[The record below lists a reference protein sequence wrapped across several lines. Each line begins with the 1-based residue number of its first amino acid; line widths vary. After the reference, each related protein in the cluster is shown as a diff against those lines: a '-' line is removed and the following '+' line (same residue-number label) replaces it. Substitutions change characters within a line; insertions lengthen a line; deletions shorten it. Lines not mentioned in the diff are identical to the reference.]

1 MELMNLS
8 CEGFLEELAS
18 KAAAPGGGGASA
30 LVGAAGVALGSMVGS
45 LTVGKKKYAAV
56 EADIIALN
64 VRAEALRK
72 RLEALVPADAEAF
85 LPVAAAYKLPK
96 ETPEQQAHKA
106 AVAPHRVHEAEGLVQ
121 DAHAQ
126 QHRVLVGVAADL
138 GPDAVFPQH
147 PAQKVGVGGRI
158 GEEHG
163 PPGQLVR
170 RNARALCQRVVFEH
184 GHHEGQLHHR
194 GEPQAV
200 LAGLVA
206 AEHHIIE
213 PGFQSG
219 QQPFG
224 LVHPDV
230 KAGFAVCGGFALSV
244 TCGDSLSPFCHLR

>member
-1 MELMNLS
+1 MSGLYIW
-8 CEGFLEELAS
+8 GV
-18 KAAAPGGGGASA
+18 
-30 LVGAAGVALGSMVGS
+30 VGADEHSQP
-45 LTVGKKKYAAV
+45 
-56 EADIIALN
+56 
-64 VRAEALRK
+64 
-72 RLEALVPADAEAF
+72 RL
-85 LPVAAAYKLPK
+85 
-96 ETPEQQAHKA
+96 H
-106 AVAPHRVHEAEGLVQ
+106 
-121 DAHAQ
+121 HAQ

-158 GEEHG
+158 REDHG

-170 RNARALCQRVVFEH
+170 RDARALCQRVVFEH

-224 LVHPDV
+224 LVYPDV
-230 KAGFAVCGGFALSV
+230 KAGFAVCGGAALSV